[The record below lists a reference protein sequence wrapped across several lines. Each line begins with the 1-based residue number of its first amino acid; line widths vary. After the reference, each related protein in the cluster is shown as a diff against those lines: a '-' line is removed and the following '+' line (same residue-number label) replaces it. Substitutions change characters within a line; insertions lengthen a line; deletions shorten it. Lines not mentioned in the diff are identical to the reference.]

1 MYRVCCAFGDVW
13 YCWAMF
19 NIDNKSI
26 KRLEAD
32 LKAFAHRALPFATK
46 STLNMAAF
54 DAQKEARATV
64 SAKMVERNKFTRQ
77 SIRVDQA
84 KTLNVRRQESAVGS
98 IAEYMADQE
107 FGGVK
112 ASKGKHGVAIAT
124 SFSAGQ
130 QGQRPRTRLPRKP
143 NKLANIRLK
152 RGKRTPANKRQ
163 RTLFAVQDA
172 VSSGNRTVF
181 LDLGRTK
188 GIFRVVGGRKGF
200 KRGWPKGARLKMLHD
215 MSNKSVR
222 IPRNPWLAP
231 ATKRT
236 EKKIPG
242 FYRKAIIF
250 QLKRK
255 GLFRSR

>member
-1 MYRVCCAFGDVW
+1 
-13 YCWAMF
+13 MF
-19 NIDNKSI
+19 HIDNKSI

-32 LKAFAHRALPFATK
+32 LKAFAHKALPFATK

-54 DAQKEARATV
+54 DARKESRAII
-64 SAKMVERNKFTRQ
+64 ADKMVERNKFTRQ

-84 KTLNVRRQESAVGS
+84 KTLNMRRQMSVVGS
-98 IAEYMADQE
+98 IADYMADQE
-107 FGGVK
+107 FGGTR

-124 SFSAGQ
+124 SHSAGQ
-130 QGQRPRTRLPRKP
+130 REQQPRTRLPRKP

-152 RGKRTPANKRQ
+152 HGKRTAANKRQ
-163 RTLFAVQDA
+163 RTLFAIQDA
-172 VSSGNRTVF
+172 VTTGNRTIF

-188 GIFRVVGGRKGF
+188 GIFRVVGGRKNF
-200 KRGWPKGARLKMLHD
+200 KRGGPKGAKLRMLHD
-215 MSNKSVR
+215 MSDKTVR

-236 EKKIPG
+236 EKKIPS
-242 FYRKAIIF
+242 FYRESITF
-250 QLKRK
+250 QLKRR